1 MDTKP
6 MFSVCPVCGG
16 KLEATRLECADCE
29 IAIEGRFSTGRLG
42 SLPAETQDF
51 IETFIKCR
59 GNIKEVERELGI
71 SYPTVRARLDA
82 AIRALGYEVEPDE
95 KSRAVSLVIGRL
107 KDGTLTVDSALEE
120 LSKQHKEE

>member
-1 MDTKP
+1 MDTRP
-6 MFSVCPVCGG
+6 MISVCPVCNG

-29 IAIEGRFSTGRLG
+29 IAVEGRFSTGRLG

-71 SYPTVRARLDA
+71 SYPTVRAKLDS
-82 AIRALGYEVEPDE
+82 AIKALGYEVEPDE
-95 KSRAVSLVIGRL
+95 KSKAITLVINKLR
-107 KDGTLTVDSALEE
+107 DGSLDVGSAIAE
-120 LSKQHKEE
+120 LSKHRREE